1 MKTEIIQDKIYEIR
15 GEKVMLDF
23 DLAQLYEVET
33 RVFNQTVKRN
43 IDSFPKDFMF
53 RLTKKEWKDMISQ
66 IVISSEIFSKEGT
79 NMTSHSV
86 ISSQLKRKLSLPP
99 NAFTE
104 HGVAMLAGVLKSPKA
119 RKMNIAIVRAFISL
133 KRLVHS
139 NLSAL
144 SLIKELRDRID
155 EHDIQLNSIYEA
167 LENMLDKK
175 EEEKLQKLNGKKG
188 KELGLKVNK
197 KI

>member
-1 MKTEIIQDKIYEIR
+1 MKTEIIQDKIYEIC
-15 GEKVMLDF
+15 GVKVMLDF

-66 IVISSEIFSKEGT
+66 IVISSEIFGKEGT

-99 NAFTE
+99 YAFTE
-104 HGVAMLAGVLKSPKA
+104 HGVAMLEGVLKSPKA
-119 RKMNIAIVRAFISL
+119 KKMNIAIVRAFISL
-133 KRLVHS
+133 KILVHS
-139 NLSAL
+139 NLSVL

-155 EHDIQLNSIYEA
+155 EHDIQLKRF
-167 LENMLDKK
+167 MMH
-175 EEEKLQKLNGKKG
+175 
-188 KELGLKVNK
+188 
-197 KI
+197 

>member
-33 RVFNQTVKRN
+33 RIFNQTVKRN

-66 IVISSEIFSKEGT
+66 IVISTDINLIKNT
-79 NMTSHSV
+79 KMN
-86 ISSQLKRKLSLPP
+86 SSQIVMSSLKHRSIKYLP

-155 EHDIQLNSIYEA
+155 EHDIQLNSIYDA

-175 EEEKLQKLNGKKG
+175 EEEKLQKIKWEKRERIGFKSK
-188 KELGLKVNK
+188 
-197 KI
+197 

>member
-66 IVISSEIFSKEGT
+66 IVISSEMLNKEGT
-79 NMTSHSV
+79 NMMSHSA

-99 NAFTE
+99 YAFTE

-133 KRLVHS
+133 KRIVHS

-155 EHDIQLNSIYEA
+155 EHDIQLNSIYDA

-175 EEEKLQKLNGKKG
+175 EEENLEKNKMGKKR
-188 KELGLKVNK
+188 KNWV
-197 KI
+197 

>member
-66 IVISSEIFSKEGT
+66 IVISSEMLNKEGT
-79 NMTSHSV
+79 NMMSHSV

-99 NAFTE
+99 YAFTE

-133 KRLVHS
+133 KRIVHS

-155 EHDIQLNSIYEA
+155 EHDIQLNSIYDA

-175 EEEKLQKLNGKKG
+175 EEENLQKTKWEKRERIGFKK
-188 KELGLKVNK
+188 
-197 KI
+197 

>member
-33 RVFNQTVKRN
+33 RIFNQTVKRN

-53 RLTKKEWKDMISQ
+53 CLTRIEFNNLMSQ
-66 IVISSEIFSKEGT
+66 IVISSSKWGGT
-79 NMTSHSV
+79 
-86 ISSQLKRKLSLPP
+86 RKLP

-104 HGVAMLAGVLKSPKA
+104 HGVAMLAGVLKSQKA

-155 EHDIQLNSIYEA
+155 EHDIQLNSIYDA

-175 EEEKLQKLNGKKG
+175 EEEKLQKIKWEKRERIGFKK
-188 KELGLKVNK
+188 
-197 KI
+197 